1 MGFEPR
7 SPRAVTSPRPSLGRR
22 LIRLTPNALTALRLG
37 LVPVAIEA
45 VLSGAYTTAFVVF
58 LIAGLTDALDGTIAR
73 LADARTRLGA
83 FLDPVADKAL
93 LLGVGCA
100 LAVMDRVE
108 LWLVIPMVVRDA
120 MIVGFVAVDQLRHQP
135 RPVAPIFISKINT
148 TAQII
153 AIASVIGVEAGYLWA
168 SFPVVTVQVLAL
180 ATTLASGG
188 AYAIT
193 ALKRPM
199 ARRQ

>member
-1 MGFEPR
+1 MGLEPG

-37 LVPVAIEA
+37 LVPIAITA
-45 VLSGAYTTAFVVF
+45 VLEGAYGTAFGVF
-58 LIAGLTDALDGTIAR
+58 LVAGLTDALDGTIAR

-83 FLDPVADKAL
+83 FLDPLADKAL

-100 LAVMDRVE
+100 LVTVDRMA
-108 LWLVIPMVVRDA
+108 LWLLIPMVVRDA

-135 RPVAPIFISKINT
+135 RPVAPLFISKVNT
-148 TAQII
+148 AAQII
-153 AIASVIGVEAGYLWA
+153 AIASIIGFEAGYLWA
-168 SFPVVTVQVLAL
+168 EFPVTAVQVLAL
-180 ATTLASGG
+180 VTTLASGG

-193 ALKRPM
+193 ALKRPA
-199 ARRQ
+199 ARRL